1 MKRSTVILLL
11 LPLGL
16 LLVPTDWR
24 PHFRMPER
32 VGAVF
37 DWLVPAM
44 IGVLFTLLGL
54 LKLYGMRCGIEGG
67 RDKTLGRQLC
77 GTCPNWKYPAMRI
90 VMPAVFLLIGL
101 GNLAWFAWEF
111 YSRGGR

>member
-1 MKRSTVILLL
+1 
-11 LPLGL
+11 
-16 LLVPTDWR
+16 
-24 PHFRMPER
+24 MPER